1 MSSSR
6 LSKFGAAVLA
16 CAAIVGVAA
25 CGSSNKS
32 SSSSSSAGSTTSGGG
47 TSSDALGT
55 AKPASGS
62 PVAFGMVNLA
72 TNPAVNFPELASAAQ
87 AGVKYVN
94 QYRGGIGGHPIK
106 LVVCPTDGQPSGTA
120 KCANQLVAQH
130 VKAVLGG
137 ADIAGA
143 AAFPIYQRAKL
154 AYVGGANITPAEATA
169 PNSVIFNDMA
179 QSDNVDL
186 GTYTV
191 EKLHAKKVAIIPV
204 GDNQGKF
211 QAQNFIVPGVKAK
224 GGQYKIFP
232 LPPSQADASPVVA
245 SALAYK
251 PDAIILESPSQC
263 VALLNALKSLGNTKP
278 VLSIDPCAAP
288 NVIQATN
295 GAANGVYI
303 FSAYQLYDG
312 DSADAKLARAII
324 AKYAPAKQVIDSPA
338 LQGLNTV
345 MNLQD
350 AFKSTDPSK
359 LTTAYILKTLRAG
372 SDHPNFLSTPY
383 TCNKQAVPALPALC
397 NAKYY
402 VDQIQG
408 DKLVIKES
416 GYDTGAQVLKLGPPP
431 K

>member
-1 MSSSR
+1 M
-6 LSKFGAAVLA
+6 V
-16 CAAIVGVAA
+16 
-25 CGSSNKS
+25 
-32 SSSSSSAGSTTSGGG
+32 
-47 TSSDALGT
+47 
-55 AKPASGS
+55 
-62 PVAFGMVNLA
+62 FGMVNLA

-94 QYRGGIGGHPIK
+94 AYRGGIGGHPIK
-106 LVVCPTDGQPSGTA
+106 LVVCPTDGQPAGTA

-130 VKAVLGG
+130 VKAILGG
-137 ADIAGA
+137 ADIAGG
-143 AAFPIYQRAKL
+143 AAFPIYGRAGL
-154 AYVGGANITPAEATA
+154 AYIGGANITPAEATA

-179 QSDNVDL
+179 QTDNVGL
-186 GTYTV
+186 GTYAV

-211 QAQNFIVPGVKAK
+211 QAQTFIVPGVKSQ
-224 GGQYKIFP
+224 GGEYKIFP

-295 GAANGVYI
+295 GAANGTYI
-303 FSAYQLYDG
+303 FSAYQLFDG
-312 DSADAKLARAII
+312 DTKDAQLARAII
-324 AKYAPAKQVIDSPA
+324 AKYAPPKQVINSPA

-345 MNLQD
+345 MNVQD
-350 AFKSTDPSK
+350 AFKDTDPSK
-359 LTTAYILKTLRAG
+359 LTSAYMLKTLRSG
-372 SDHPNFLSTPY
+372 SDHPNFMADPY
-383 TCNKQAVPALPALC
+383 TCNKQAVPVLPALC
-397 NAKYY
+397 NAKYF
-402 VDQIQG
+402 VDQIKN
-408 DKLVIKES
+408 DKLTIVES
-416 GYDTGAQVLKLGPPP
+416 GYDTGAQALKALPAPPG